1 MPDAVS
7 MLIRP
12 LAPVDTEPVPH
23 CRGLCF
29 RPERAWR
36 KDKAEPIED
45 FLAGPNPTSTNWARV
60 LPDTVIRPARASR
73 CAGHRVPPSSGGS
86 IGSARRRRDRRSQ
99 RTAIATTIRIAMIQM
114 VQPAAVMTSPHR
126 RRNDRP
132 GIARSAP
139 ASRTTPPRCAGPTTR
154 ACRSEG
160 HLWVVPEH
168 RPVKRTRTSVGCG
181 PPGEVDAPDSRH
193 RAGEF
198 DRLHPSD
205 VGAGSADGR
214 GHKPLDRAGGSFC
227 CLANRRF
234 VLIERRQALK
244 A

>member
-12 LAPVDTEPVPH
+12 FAPATLSRCCTAADYVSRPNGPGGKTSPSPSRTSWPGRTQ
-23 CRGLCF
+23 RG
-29 RPERAWR
+29 RT
-36 KDKAEPIED
+36 
-45 FLAGPNPTSTNWARV
+45 GQGTARHGD
-60 LPDTVIRPARASR
+60 PPARASR
-73 CAGHRVPPSSGGS
+73 CAGHRDPPSSGGS

-198 DRLHPSD
+198 DRLHPSTSVLGVQTG
-205 VGAGSADGR
+205 VGTSR
-214 GHKPLDRAGGSFC
+214 WIERAV
-227 CLANRRF
+227 LLLVRRF